1 MFLNSFNH
9 YRAVAIVFIVAGHSY
24 DLAGVVVDTF
34 IERFVANFLQGG
46 AALFVFISG
55 FLFYHI
61 FYKRYTFRGFIK
73 GKLINLLIP
82 YSILPITYYLLHNK
96 RKFRLER
103 LLYTWR

>member
-46 AALFVFISG
+46 LHFLYLYRVSSSTIYFISAI
-55 FLFYHI
+55 H
-61 FYKRYTFRGFIK
+61 
-73 GKLINLLIP
+73 
-82 YSILPITYYLLHNK
+82 
-96 RKFRLER
+96 LEG
-103 LLYTWR
+103 LSKEN